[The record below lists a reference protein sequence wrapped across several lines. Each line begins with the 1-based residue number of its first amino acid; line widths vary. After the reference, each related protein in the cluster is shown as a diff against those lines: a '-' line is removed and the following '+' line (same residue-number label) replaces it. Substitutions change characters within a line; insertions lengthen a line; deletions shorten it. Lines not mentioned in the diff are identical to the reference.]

1 MARTI
6 RNAKIDSR
14 SARARLSSRREPYW
28 TVMAEGRALG
38 YRKGKKGGTWIARWR
53 DPVGKQH
60 YQTLGA
66 ADDALDADGESIL
79 TCAQAQARARPWF
92 DDQATAHS
100 AGWVHKG
107 PYTVKTALEDY
118 HAWMESEGKRTVA
131 DSRTRAAS
139 LILPSLG
146 KLEVTKLTTAQIRD
160 WRDGLAE
167 APARLRTSQGED
179 QRFRETPTDEDTLR
193 RRRSTANRTL
203 TILKAALNHAF
214 NEGRV
219 PSDLAW
225 RRVKPFK
232 GVDGVRVRYLTVAEG
247 RRLVNASAPEFR
259 PIVRAAL
266 LTGCRYGE
274 LAALN
279 AGDFNP
285 DSGTLHIRQSKNG
298 HGRHIVLTDEGAEL
312 FEGLSAGRAA
322 DAPMLPRKD
331 GKRWGKSHQARPL
344 KEACQRA
351 KVDISF
357 HELRHTYASL
367 AIMKGLELLPLARNL
382 GHGDTRMVEKH
393 YGHLTE
399 SYVAKRIRATAPRF
413 GNAITASSNVTV
425 VGSARKQR

>member
-14 SARARLSSRREPYW
+14 SARARLSGRREPYW

-53 DPVGKQH
+53 DPEGKQH

-66 ADDALDADGESIL
+66 ADDALDADGKSIL
-79 TCAQAQARARPWF
+79 SCAQAQARARTWF
-92 DDQATAHS
+92 DEQAAAHS
-100 AGWVHKG
+100 GGWIQKG
-107 PYTVKTALEDY
+107 PYTVEDALRHY

-131 DSRTRAAS
+131 DSRSRAAS
-139 LILPSLG
+139 LILPALG
-146 KLEVTKLTTAQIRD
+146 PLEAAKLTTAKIRE

-167 APARLRTSQGED
+167 APARLRTGKGRD
-179 QRFRETPTDEDTLR
+179 QRHREPPADEEAIR

-232 GVDGVRVRYLTVAEG
+232 SVDGTRVRYLTVEEG
-247 RRLVNASAPEFR
+247 RRLVNASDPDFR
-259 PIVRAAL
+259 HVVQAAL
-266 LTGCRYGE
+266 VTGCRYGE

-279 AGDFNP
+279 ISDFNP
-285 DSGTLHIRQSKNG
+285 DSRTLHIRQSKSG
-298 HGRHIVLTDEGAEL
+298 HGRHIVLTEEGAEL
-312 FEGLSAGRAA
+312 FSALTAGR
-322 DAPMLPRKD
+322 DPGELMLPRKD
-331 GKRWGKSHQARPL
+331 GSRWGKSHQARPL
-344 KEACQRA
+344 REACRRA
-351 KVDISF
+351 KVDVSF

-367 AIMKGLELLPLARNL
+367 AIMNGLELLPLARNL
-382 GHGDTRMVEKH
+382 GHSDTRMVEKH

-399 SYVAKRIRATAPRF
+399 SYVAKRIRETAPRY
-413 GNAITASSNVTV
+413 GEAMMTRQNLLPASKAS
-425 VGSARKQR
+425 